1 MYNSLITL
9 LIILIVLSGLF
20 SATETAFSSLNPIK
34 LKFLIEKGNHRAKKT
49 LRLYD
54 QFEQLL
60 IVILVGNNIVNILA
74 ASLATII
81 FVDLLGQELGVTI
94 STVILTTVVL
104 IFGEITPKSIAKQLP
119 ESFAMIITPF
129 ITFVGYVILP
139 IVLFFR
145 LIQKGMN
152 RLFKIKKQTVTEDE
166 LLTYV
171 SEVEKQGGIN
181 SNERELIQR
190 VIDFD
195 ALKVTEILT
204 PRVDIEAVELS
215 DTIESI
221 MDLFESS
228 GHSRLPVYEKDLDHI
243 VGIIHYKDFMYHV
256 VNGKKTV
263 KSMMK
268 DPIFVTEYMKIVD
281 LLHVLKLKKEHMAIV
296 KDEHGGTQGL
306 ASLED
311 IIEELV
317 GDIFDEHD
325 EIEKDITKVNEDH
338 YIVKG
343 SAELEDVLELLNFEY
358 EDVQTMNGFVLDQ
371 MGKIPFVNEH
381 FNYEGFNF
389 KVKKAT
395 KKKVIEVEITKSDA
409 SN

>member
-1 MYNSLITL
+1 MYNTL
-9 LIILIVLSGLF
+9 MIILVILIILSGLF

-34 LKFLIEKGNHRAKKT
+34 LKFLIEKGNKKATRT
-49 LRLYD
+49 LALYD
-54 QFEQLL
+54 RFEKLL
-60 IVILVGNNIVNILA
+60 IVILVGNNIVNILS
-74 ASLATII
+74 ASLATILFI
-81 FVDLLGQELGVTI
+81 DLVGQDLGVTL
-94 STVILTTVVL
+94 STVVLTTIVL
-104 IFGEITPKSIAKQLP
+104 IFGEIAPKSIAKQLP
-119 ESFAMIITPF
+119 ESFAMTITPF
-129 ITFVGYVILP
+129 IKFVGYLMSPLVI
-139 IVLFFR
+139 IFGV
-145 LIQKGMN
+145 IQTSMN
-152 RLFKIKKQTVTEDE
+152 KLFKFKKQTVTEDE

-181 SNERELIQR
+181 ANERELIQR

-204 PRVDIEAVELS
+204 PRVDIEAVELT
-215 DTIESI
+215 DDHETIL
-221 MDLFESS
+221 DLFETT

-243 VGIIHYKDFMYHV
+243 IGIIHYKDFMYHV
-256 VNGKKTV
+256 INGKKTL
-263 KSMMK
+263 KTMMK

-281 LLHVLKLKKEHMAIV
+281 LLHLLKSKKEHLAIV

-325 EIEKDITKVNEDH
+325 EIEKDITKVNDDH

-343 SAELEDVLELLNFEY
+343 STELENLLAILGFEY
-358 EDVQTMNGFVLDQ
+358 EDAQTLNGFMLDQ
-371 MGKIPFVNEH
+371 MGKIPYVNES
-381 FNYEGFNF
+381 FDYEKFNF

-395 KKKVIEVEITKSDA
+395 KKKVIEVEIKKSDI
-409 SN
+409 SS

>member
-1 MYNSLITL
+1 MYNTLITI
-9 LIILIVLSGLF
+9 LIILIILSGLF

-54 QFEQLL
+54 QFEHLL

-81 FVDLLGQELGVTI
+81 FVDLLGQDLGVTI
-94 STVILTTVVL
+94 STVVLTTVVL

-129 ITFVGYVILP
+129 ITLVGYLIAP
-139 IVLFFR
+139 IVIIFR
-145 LIQKGMN
+145 WIQKGMN

-215 DTIESI
+215 DAIEDI
-221 MDLFESS
+221 MDLFETS

-256 VNGKKTV
+256 VNGKKTI

-281 LLHVLKLKKEHMAIV
+281 LLHVLKLKKEHLAIV

-325 EIEKDITKVNEDH
+325 EIEKDITKVEEDH

-343 SAELEDVLELLNFEY
+343 SAELEHVLELLSFEY
-358 EDVQTMNGFVLDQ
+358 EDVQTMNGFMLEQ

-381 FNYEGFNF
+381 FDYKGFNF

-395 KKKVIEVEITKSDA
+395 KKKVIEVEIKKSDA
-409 SN
+409 PS